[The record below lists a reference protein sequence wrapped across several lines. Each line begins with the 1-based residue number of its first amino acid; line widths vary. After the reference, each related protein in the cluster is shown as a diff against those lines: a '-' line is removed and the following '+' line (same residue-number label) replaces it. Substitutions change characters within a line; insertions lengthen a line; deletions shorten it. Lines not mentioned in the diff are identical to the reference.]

1 MNETQNNRRDFFKEA
16 GKRALWAAPTITLLM
31 TASSQPAR
39 ATGKA
44 SGTQTY
50 RYSGS
55 GNSYKTSEK
64 KLKFFGSSKKT
75 KKTKKKD

>member
-39 ATGKA
+39 ATDKA

-55 GNSYKTSEK
+55 AKSNKKPEK
-64 KLKFFGSSKKT
+64 KLKFFGSGGKSSKSSKK
-75 KKTKKKD
+75 K